1 LKLKVSAFVAAS
13 LDGFIAR
20 KNGSIDW
27 LIAANTLMPE
37 GEDCGYREFL
47 SNIQAIV
54 MGRNTFDQIA
64 DFNPWPYESKRVI
77 VMSHRALTIPY
88 ALAGKFSHSSDSPI
102 SLVER
107 LASEGVRHI
116 YVDGGKTIQ
125 SFLNA
130 NIVTDITIT
139 LIPIILGQG
148 IPLFGPT
155 EGDIPLIHVETRA
168 FNFGFVQLKYRMK
181 PMQ

>member
-1 LKLKVSAFVAAS
+1 VATS

-20 KNGSIDW
+20 ENGNIDW

-37 GEDCGYREFL
+37 GEDCGYREFM
-47 SNIQAIV
+47 STVDAIV

-64 DFNPWPYESKRVI
+64 TFDLWPYKSKKVI
-77 VMSHRALTIPY
+77 VMSHRALTVPD
-88 ALAGKFSHSSDSPI
+88 ALAGNLSHSSDSPI

-107 LASEGVRHI
+107 LASEEVRHL

-130 NIVTDITIT
+130 KLITDITIT
-139 LIPIILGQG
+139 LIPIILGRG

-155 EGDIPLIHVETRA
+155 KRDIPLIHVETRA